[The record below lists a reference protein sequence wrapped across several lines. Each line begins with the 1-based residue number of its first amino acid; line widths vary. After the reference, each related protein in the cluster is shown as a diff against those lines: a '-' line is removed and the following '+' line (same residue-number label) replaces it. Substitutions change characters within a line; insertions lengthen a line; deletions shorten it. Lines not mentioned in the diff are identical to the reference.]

1 MKRATCGVV
10 LGTLFLASCHTITE
24 ELPTQPT
31 KTPTTPKSGVLTVAI
46 PSIPVVAA
54 PTPKP
59 TATPTPPPA
68 PAPPAPTPDATP
80 TPPPNASG
88 CGNPLPSEVARM
100 NTKIHIRGANRWTLD
115 TTPLVGPDKEYCR
128 KIGFTDG
135 RLFCAIRPEGASDRV
150 ACETYAVGTAKDTGR
165 PGPTWYRN
173 DKLCTGEDSGCENHE
188 DNQYLL
194 YVYKGGRY
202 KACTRD
208 GVCGD
213 VDADR

>member
-1 MKRATCGVV
+1 MTRTACGVV
-10 LGTLFLASCHTITE
+10 LGGLFLTGCHTITE

-31 KTPTTPKSGVLTVAI
+31 TTPSSGIVTVTI
-46 PSIPVVAA
+46 PSIPVAST

-59 TATPTPPPA
+59 SATPVPSPT
-68 PAPPAPTPDATP
+68 PAPTPEPTP
-80 TPPPNASG
+80 TPTPAPSVNG
-88 CGNPLPSEVARM
+88 CGDPLPPEVSHM
-100 NTKIHIRGANRWTLD
+100 NTKIHIRGANKWTLD
-115 TTPLVGPDKEYCR
+115 TTPLVGPDGDYCR
-128 KIGFTDG
+128 KIGYTDG
-135 RLFCAIRPEGASDRV
+135 RLFCPIRTEGTSDRV
-150 ACETYAVGTAKDTGR
+150 ACEAYRVGTALDTGR

-173 DKLCTGEDSGCENHE
+173 GQLCTGEASGCENHE

-194 YVYKGGRY
+194 YVYKGGLY